1 MREFIRRLRKSTL
14 CDRPAP
20 MPNVWQTIGWW
31 EARRIPFNL
40 IVGSVG
46 VVSCAV
52 IGVVGL
58 GGHFLFNSE
67 FALPDP
73 PLFPVFA
80 AAFYAFAANV
90 CYTGGWLAE
99 LVIRAAWPTQ
109 ADRYAT
115 LSLSFGLLFSVL
127 VTLLPGIVVGVAG
140 ILGLLGHV
148 IGAIRG

>member
-1 MREFIRRLRKSTL
+1 MRELLRRLRRSTL
-14 CDRPAP
+14 CERSAP
-20 MPNVWQTIGWW
+20 LPTAWQVIGWW

-40 IVGSVG
+40 IVGCVG
-46 VVSCAV
+46 VVSCAI

-67 FALPDP
+67 FGLPDP

-80 AAFYAFAANV
+80 VAFYAFVANV

-99 LVIRAAWPTQ
+99 LVIRTAWPTQ

-115 LSLSFGLLFSVL
+115 LSLSFGLLLSVL
-127 VTLLPGIVVGVAG
+127 VTSLPGIIVGVAG
-140 ILGLLGHV
+140 VLELLSHAFGP
-148 IGAIRG
+148 IRG